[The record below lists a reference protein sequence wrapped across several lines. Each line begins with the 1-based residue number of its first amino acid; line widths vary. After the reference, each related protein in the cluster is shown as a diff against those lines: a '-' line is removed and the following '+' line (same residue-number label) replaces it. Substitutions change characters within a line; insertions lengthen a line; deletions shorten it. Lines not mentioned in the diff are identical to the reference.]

1 MTTTNYANSIF
12 AMLST
17 AEEDFSNFANEEANY
32 LHHFKC
38 DPLALV
44 LYWTNE
50 DVLHPDNA
58 ETVYMTDVVSSLMT
72 DSTTRDEAYIAPE
85 KYIVWAKEIR
95 EYYNNKYSYSLLVGD
110 NLSDTQKTIAELVS
124 NTSNTI
130 RRELIPLLVSLPR
143 MHGEDIKI
151 EKAMEEFTS
160 IDERKFDAALA
171 RYHSHHNSTPSI
183 GLVEHNLTFHSVS
196 RRKTF
201 RTSSARHDFWF
212 RNEDNNLVRYQL
224 PSHTQEAC
232 FLEKLVQ
239 AYDGKIKVYGTTAIK
254 KLFNHNF
261 YHYIII
267 GRIEIV

>member
-1 MTTTNYANSIF
+1 MKTTNCANSIF

-17 AEEDFSNFANEEANY
+17 AEEEFANEEVNY

-44 LYWTNE
+44 LYWTDE
-50 DVLHPDNA
+50 DVLLPNNA
-58 ETVYMTDVVSSLMT
+58 DPVYMTDVVSCLMT
-72 DSTTRDEAYIAPE
+72 DRITHNEAYIAPE
-85 KYIVWAKEIR
+85 KYITWAKEIR

-143 MHGEDIKI
+143 MYNEDIKI

-160 IDERKFDAALA
+160 IDERTYDVASKGH
-171 RYHSHHNSTPSI
+171 YQYNNSMPSL
-183 GLVEHNLTFHSVS
+183 GSVEHNLTFHSIS

-224 PSHTQEAC
+224 PSHTQEAYL
-232 FLEKLVQ
+232 LEKLVQ
-239 AYDGKIKVYGTTAIK
+239 AYDGKIKVYGTTVIK

-267 GRIEIV
+267 GRIDIV